1 MSHWLRFGLVF
12 GGVALALACTA
23 TGAPEAEDGD
33 GVVGVGGAGGTASGT
48 GSGGSPALGG
58 APGSGGGFD
67 FDAGSGTGGSVEV
80 GDSGCTA
87 YSDEAQQTYEPAD
100 IIWAVDTSC
109 SMVEEAMAVQQNLNA
124 FSQQITASG
133 IDVHVVMLAKYPF
146 LLKPGIC
153 VPAPLGSGKCPP
165 MGSDTQL
172 PSFWHDP
179 FATIE
184 SVDAAAQ
191 LVKLFPA
198 YKFMLRPGVKKYVV
212 VVTDDDSKNDSQS
225 SGDAG
230 KYDSNPTAFIN
241 DYTKLD
247 PMMSD
252 GAGGKAWKLSAVYA
266 ASQCANAAHVGDV
279 WKQIVNATGGIHGDI
294 CNCPPGK
301 AQPCAQTF
309 QQIFDELAKKIISG
323 SKPLSCEWTI
333 PPPEPGKTLDPF
345 KVNVQFVDQA
355 TGQPETIFHVTDTS
369 KCDPN
374 VGGWYYNDNNA
385 PTTVKL
391 CPASCSKVSGA
402 AQGSKINVVFGC
414 ATLNIP
420 S

>member
-1 MSHWLRFGLVF
+1 
-12 GGVALALACTA
+12 
-23 TGAPEAEDGD
+23 
-33 GVVGVGGAGGTASGT
+33 VGGT
-48 GSGGSPALGG
+48 
-58 APGSGGGFD
+58 PGSGGHFD
-67 FDAGSGTGGSVEV
+67 LDSGSGTGGSVEV

-87 YSDEAQQTYEPAD
+87 YSDEATQTYEPAD
-100 IIWAVDTSC
+100 IIWAVDTSG
-109 SMVEEAMAVQQNLNA
+109 SMVEEALAVQSNINA

-146 LLKPGIC
+146 LLAPGIC

-165 MGSDTQL
+165 LGSDTQL
-172 PSFWHDP
+172 PGFWHHP
-179 FATIE
+179 LAAIE

-198 YKFMLRPGVKKYVV
+198 YKFMLRSGVKKYVV

-230 KYDSNPTAFIN
+230 KYDNDPNAFI
-241 DYTKLD
+241 DDFTAIH

-252 GAGGKAWKLSAVYA
+252 GAGGKSWKLSAVYA
-266 ASQCANAAHVGDV
+266 FTQCANAAHVGDA
-279 WKQIVNATGGIHGDI
+279 WKQIVAATGGVHGDI

-301 AQPCAQTF
+301 AQLCAQTF
-309 QQIFDELAKKIISG
+309 QQVFDELAKKIISG
-323 SKPLSCEWTI
+323 SKPLACEWTI
-333 PPPEPGKTLDPF
+333 PPPEPGKTLDPY

-355 TGQPETIFHVTDTS
+355 TGQPETIYHVDDAS
-369 KCDPN
+369 QCDPSL
-374 VGGWYYNDNNA
+374 GGWFYNDNNA

-391 CPASCSKVSGA
+391 CPTSCSTVSGA
-402 AQGSKINVVFGC
+402 GQGSKINVVFGC

-420 S
+420 A